1 MWRLYKLTV
10 NQVASVQKYP
20 LPCIEYM
27 ISSLGKGKVFTKLDL
42 ANAYLQ
48 VELKQESKKY
58 VTISTHKGLFR
69 LPFGVASAPAIFQ
82 HTMENI
88 LQGIPDV
95 LVYLDDILVAGSSEA
110 RVLAVTR
117 DGYG

>member
-1 MWRLYKLTV
+1 MLTCGRTGTRIKEICYNLYTQRL
-10 NQVASVQKYP
+10 VQIAFW
-20 LPCIEYM
+20 C
-27 ISSLGKGKVFTKLDL
+27 G
-42 ANAYLQ
+42 
-48 VELKQESKKY
+48 
-58 VTISTHKGLFR
+58 
-69 LPFGVASAPAIFQ
+69 SAPAIFQ